1 MKDFTTIALVV
12 GVLLVFFAVKA
23 AAQTAPTEAKALVD
37 AGALLVDVRT
47 PDEFKAGHIEG
58 AKNIPVSE
66 VAHRVDEFGPKDG
79 VVVVYCRSGGRSGQA
94 KKTLDAAGFTAVHN
108 GGGMSAWVKA
118 NGK

>member
-1 MKDFTTIALVV
+1 MRDFTTIALVV
-12 GVLLVFFAVKA
+12 GVFLAFFAVKA

-66 VAHRVDEFGPKDG
+66 VVQRMDEFGPKDG

-108 GGGMSAWVKA
+108 AGGMSAWVKA